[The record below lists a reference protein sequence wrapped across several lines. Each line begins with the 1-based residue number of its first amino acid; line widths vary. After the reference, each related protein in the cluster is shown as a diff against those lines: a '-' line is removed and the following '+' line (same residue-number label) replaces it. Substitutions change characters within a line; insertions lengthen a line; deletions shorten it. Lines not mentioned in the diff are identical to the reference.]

1 VTSRRRSAFAARAAL
16 CGALA
21 LAAAATTPGATAA
34 TPIVVRAGGRSFA
47 AVVENTET
55 GRAFLDMLPLTLD
68 MTELNGN
75 EKYRYGVPLPTAA
88 QRYDTIDPGDLMLY
102 GSNCLV
108 LFYGAAGGYSY
119 TRVGRFLSTDGLAD
133 ALGPGTATVTF
144 EKARLVAGIKLGA
157 DGEPEVF
164 AAESNL
170 PEGTPVA
177 TLGVERLPADPADWR
192 DVASLAPAERDACR
206 FFRLQ
211 ATFD

>member
-1 VTSRRRSAFAARAAL
+1 MTSRRRSGFAARAAL
-16 CGALA
+16 CGAVA
-21 LAAAATTPGATAA
+21 LAAAATTPGAAAA
-34 TPIVVRAGGRSFA
+34 TPIVVRAGDRSFA
-47 AVVENTET
+47 AVVEDTET
-55 GRAFLDMLPLTLD
+55 GRTFLEMLPLTLD
-68 MTELNGN
+68 MSELNGN

-88 QRYDTIDPGDLMLY
+88 QRYDTIAPGDLMLY

-119 TRVGRFLSTDGLAD
+119 TRVGRLLSTDGLAE
-133 ALGPGTATVTF
+133 ALGTGTATVTF
-144 EKARLVAGIKLGA
+144 EKAQLVAGIKLGA

-164 AAESNL
+164 VAESNL

-177 TLGVERLPADPADWR
+177 TLGAERLPAAPADWR
-192 DVASLAPAERDACR
+192 DVASLAPAERAACR